1 MPESTKLFKGFNL
14 RFSYVNK
21 QHMKVMVKW
30 EEEAETGRKSKTQ
43 IIMDAL
49 EQYYDRLENP
59 KKYESQMVYVKAE
72 DLERLKNE
80 IQVEVYQ
87 ELARFF
93 ASGFVGN
100 SSFVNPSVEL
110 QNGALPT
117 VEQREEGAAVKVADK
132 DDMNCTME

>member
-21 QHMKVMVKW
+21 QHMMVMVKW

-59 KKYESQMVYVKAE
+59 KKYESQTVYAKAE

-80 IQVEVYQ
+80 IQIEVYQ

-100 SSFVNPSVEL
+100 SSFVNPSVAP
-110 QNGALPT
+110 QNGDTPT
-117 VEQREEGAAVKVADK
+117 TERHEEGVAIKVVDT
-132 DDMNCTME
+132 DDMNGTTE